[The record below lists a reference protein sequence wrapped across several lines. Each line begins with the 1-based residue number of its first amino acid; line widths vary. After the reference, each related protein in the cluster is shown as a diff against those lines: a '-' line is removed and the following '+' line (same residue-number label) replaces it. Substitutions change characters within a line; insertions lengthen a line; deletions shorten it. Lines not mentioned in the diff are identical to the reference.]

1 MRVKEGL
8 KMPNIVIYTQNDCPP
23 CTFVKN
29 YLTEKQVEFEERN
42 ISNANYRQEMIDLD
56 AFATPLILI
65 DDEPMY
71 QVDMDKLNQKLGL

>member
-1 MRVKEGL
+1 
-8 KMPNIVIYTQNDCPP
+8 MPNIVIYTQNDCPP

-29 YLTEKQVEFEERN
+29 YLTEKQVVFEERN
-42 ISNANYRQEMIDLD
+42 ISNAAYRQEMIDLD

>member
-1 MRVKEGL
+1 
-8 KMPNIVIYTQNDCPP
+8 
-23 CTFVKN
+23 
-29 YLTEKQVEFEERN
+29 
-42 ISNANYRQEMIDLD
+42 MIDLD

>member
-1 MRVKEGL
+1 
-8 KMPNIVIYTQNDCPP
+8 MPNIVIYTQNDCPP

-29 YLTEKQVEFEERN
+29 YLTEKQVVFEERN
-42 ISNANYRQEMIDLD
+42 ISNATYRQEMIDLE